1 LVAVS
6 VKLSVALR
14 APATVGAKRMLAVQL
29 AAAARLVPQVLL
41 NITKSPGL
49 APVRAML
56 LMVIAVVPLFVRV
69 TTFCAPLPPTTTDA
83 QLRLVGETVAAA
95 RQLIPGKAHKAN
107 STFPACAIDGLG
119 TTMLIKERVELTK
132 IRRAANIAKAGN
144 TSRPDAEQV
153 CTKSPYGR
161 FVDGYIG
168 ACSNREQRCTT
179 KTQLRDQELM
189 NSATRELI

>member
-1 LVAVS
+1 MS
-6 VKLSVALR
+6 VKRSVALR
-14 APATVGAKRMLAVQL
+14 APVTVGAKRMLAVQL

-49 APVRAML
+49 VPVRAML

-153 CTKSPYGR
+153 CTKSP
-161 FVDGYIG
+161 
-168 ACSNREQRCTT
+168 
-179 KTQLRDQELM
+179 
-189 NSATRELI
+189 